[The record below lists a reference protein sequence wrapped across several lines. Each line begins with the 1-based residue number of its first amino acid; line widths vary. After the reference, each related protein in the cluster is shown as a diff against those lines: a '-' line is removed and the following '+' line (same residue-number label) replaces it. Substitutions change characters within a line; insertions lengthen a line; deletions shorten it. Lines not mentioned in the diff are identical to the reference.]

1 MTIVPGFDHV
11 SALPSPVVLRDIA
24 IFPLS
29 GDRGLVSVE
38 TMEGVRGY
46 AVTNQ
51 WFPVFQTFFIERVAP
66 VFLGRDLRTLPK
78 ILDDALRAGS
88 NYKTGLLA
96 TTCMAWAELA
106 AWDALGKTVGK
117 TVGELLGGTKRADYP
132 IYLSSLRRDTR
143 AEDEVAWLTERLE
156 ATKAQAVKVK
166 IAGRMGADVDAFPGR
181 TEALIEQAAAAWNG
195 RAELLVDA
203 NGGYSV
209 QKAIEV
215 GRLLERHGC
224 AWFEEPCP
232 FEEYERTR
240 EVAQALDLPIAG
252 GEQDHSLARF
262 QWMIENRGVD
272 VVLLDIQYIGGLY
285 RALSVAH
292 RAAAAGLPVVP
303 HNPKCGPEAA
313 GALWFMALCEKSGA
327 WLEWRADGKGAEL
340 VNSGPQPYAPIL
352 NVVDGRIVPPKTVS
366 GLGVDYD
373 ETWIATL
380 NCVGRAKPE

>member
-1 MTIVPGFDHV
+1 MMHVPGFDHV
-11 SALPSPVVLRDIA
+11 AALPTPVVLRGIE
-24 IFPLS
+24 IYPIS
-29 GDRGLVSVE
+29 GDRGLVAAE
-38 TMEGVRGY
+38 TTEGVRGY

-51 WFPVFQTFFIERVAP
+51 WFPVFHTFFIERVAP
-66 VFLGRDLRTLPK
+66 VFLGRDLRELPR
-78 ILDDALRAGS
+78 ILDDAFRAGS

-106 AWDALGKTVGK
+106 AWDALGKTAGK
-117 TVGELLGGTKRADYP
+117 NVGELLGGKRRADYP

-143 AEDEVAWLTERLE
+143 AEDEVTWLTERLE

-181 TEALIEQAAAAWNG
+181 TEALIAQAAAAWKG

-209 QKAIEV
+209 KKAIEV
-215 GRLLERHGC
+215 GRVLEQHGC

-240 EVAQALDLPIAG
+240 EVARALDIPIAG
-252 GEQDHSLARF
+252 GEQDHSLAHF
-262 QWMIENRGVD
+262 KWMIENRGVD

-292 RAAAAGLPVVP
+292 RAAAAGIPVVP

-313 GALWFMALCEKSGA
+313 GALWFMALSEESGR
-327 WLEWRADGKGAEL
+327 WLEWRADGKGAE
-340 VNSGPQPYAPIL
+340 VVKAADQPYEPIL
-352 NVVDGRIVPPKTVS
+352 SVVDGRIGPPAAGP
-366 GLGVDYD
+366 GLGVRYD
-373 ETWIATL
+373 EAWIASL
-380 NCVGRAKPE
+380 RRVGRAEPA